1 MADFIDRHIGGRL
14 RRRRRLVDLTQAEL
28 GQRVGLSF
36 QQIQKYECGTQ
47 RLSVSTLCRI
57 AWVLG
62 VEPAYFLTD
71 LPKPVEVV
79 DAGENPAPLRRVRY
93 GKA

>member
-1 MADFIDRHIGGRL
+1 MADLIDRHIGARL

-28 GQRVGLSF
+28 GRRVGLSF

-47 RLSVSTLCRI
+47 RLSVATLCRI

-62 VEPAYFLTD
+62 VEPNDFLTD
-71 LPKPVEVV
+71 LPKAAAE
-79 DAGENPAPLRRVRY
+79 GEADENRARPGRSRY